1 MVFLGSSADGSVPF
15 AEMNGKKL
23 IAPDSTQNGMESE
36 GSNAIIQRVAEHFKL
51 SWPKGKGTN
60 GKTEE
65 ERLRRQ
71 IDYDLFK

>member
-36 GSNAIIQRVAEHFKL
+36 GSNAIIQRVAEHFNL
-51 SWPKGKGTN
+51 SWPKGTN

>member
-36 GSNAIIQRVAEHFKL
+36 GSNAIIQRVAEHFNL
-51 SWPKGKGTN
+51 SCPKGTN